1 MNAREMGSKEEDFIN
16 RVACFF
22 LDEAN
27 LQFSDITMTTASN
40 LNNNLNPGGSARVVG
55 PRPLDI

>member
-1 MNAREMGSKEEDFIN
+1 MESKEGKLIN
-16 RVACFF
+16 SITHLF

-40 LNNNLNPGGSARVVG
+40 LNNNLNPGGPARVVCLK
-55 PRPLDI
+55 PLDT

>member
-1 MNAREMGSKEEDFIN
+1 MGSKEEDFIN
-16 RVACFF
+16 WIAHFF

-40 LNNNLNPGGSARVVG
+40 LNNHLNPGGPARVVG

>member
-1 MNAREMGSKEEDFIN
+1 MGSKEEDFIN
-16 RVACFF
+16 WIAHFF